1 MKLSFYGADQ
11 CVTGSCHCLTVN
23 GRNILIDCG
32 LQQGQDE
39 VDNASL
45 PFAPNSIDAVL
56 VTHAHIDHSGRIPL
70 LIRQGFS
77 GQIITTR
84 LTADL
89 LNVMLADSA
98 HIQEADAEYHNRKNE
113 RAGRPLVEPLYTTE
127 DAMRVQEFLHR
138 VEYGEEV
145 AVCEGVTARFIDAG
159 HLLGSASIRLELTEN
174 GQTRTIVFSGDI
186 GNNDQ
191 PIIRDPQYFDPPADY
206 VVMESTYGDRN
217 HAPMHS
223 YTEDLARLIDETL
236 GRGGNVVIPSFAVG
250 RTQELLYFIREIKD
264 KGLVKSNP
272 DFPVYI
278 DSPLA
283 RRATTIFTGD
293 LDGYLD
299 ADALALVQDGTHM
312 FNFSNLR
319 MTETVEESKGLNE
332 DGIPKVIIS
341 ASGMCDAGRIR
352 HHLKHNL
359 WKPECTIVFVGYQG
373 EGTLGRSLLEGVRSV
388 KLFGEEIAVHAKIV
402 NFQGLSSHA
411 DRDHLLAWIADIK
424 APKPQHVFIVHGDR
438 EVAPY
443 FAESVEKL
451 GFTAHAP
458 QYTEVYDLI
467 EDQIVAP
474 GYLPERK
481 AKAVGGQR
489 VSSAYE
495 RLVALGQRMVD
506 VIRRSKGRDNKTLGR
521 WADQLRQLL
530 DKWEES

>member
-1 MKLSFYGADQ
+1 MKLTFFGAAHA
-11 CVTGSCHCLTVN
+11 VTGSCHCLEVN
-23 GRNILIDCG
+23 GKKILIDCG
-32 LQQGQDE
+32 LQQGRDE
-39 VDNASL
+39 HDENAL
-45 PFAPNSIDAVL
+45 DFAPSYIDYVI

-70 LIRQGFS
+70 LVKEGFQ
-77 GQIITTR
+77 GQIFATR
-84 LTADL
+84 LTCQL
-89 LNVMLADSA
+89 MSVMLRDSA
-98 HIQEADAEYHNRKNE
+98 FIQESDAEWQNQKGK
-113 RAGRPLVEPLYTTE
+113 RAGRPPVEPLYTVA
-127 DAMRVQEFLHR
+127 DAEAALQQLFPA
-138 VEYGEEV
+138 EYGQILDL
-145 AVCEGVTARFIDAG
+145 CDGVRIRFRDAG
-159 HLLGSASIRLELTEN
+159 HLLGSSMVEIWATE
-174 GQTRTIVFSGDI
+174 GGVTKKLVFSGDL
-186 GNNDQ
+186 GNIDQ
-191 PIIRDPQYFDPPADY
+191 PIIRNPEFLDEADY

-217 HAPMHS
+217 HEIPES
-223 YTEDLARLIDETL
+223 YVESLAQLIDDTFA
-236 GRGGNVVIPSFAVG
+236 RGGNVIIPSFAVG
-250 RTQELLYFIREIKD
+250 RTQELLYFLREIKHQ
-264 KGLVKSNP
+264 GLVKS
-272 DFPVYI
+272 FPSFQVCV

-283 RRATTIFTGD
+283 AEATRIYSGD
-293 LDGYLD
+293 LRGYLD
-299 ADALALVQDGTHM
+299 EEAITVLQGGENLFTFPGLTLVQSTD
-312 FNFSNLR
+312 
-319 MTETVEESKGLNE
+319 ESKALNM
-332 DGIPKVIIS
+332 DKSSKVIIS

-359 WKPECTIVFVGYQG
+359 WRPECTVVFVGYQG
-373 EGTLGRSLLEGVRSV
+373 EGTLGRALLEGVKSV
-388 KLFGEEIAVHAKIV
+388 KLFGEEIAVHARIV

-411 DRDHLLAWIADIK
+411 DHDHLVNWISQFK
-424 APKPQHVFIVHGDR
+424 EPKPQHVFVVHGDR